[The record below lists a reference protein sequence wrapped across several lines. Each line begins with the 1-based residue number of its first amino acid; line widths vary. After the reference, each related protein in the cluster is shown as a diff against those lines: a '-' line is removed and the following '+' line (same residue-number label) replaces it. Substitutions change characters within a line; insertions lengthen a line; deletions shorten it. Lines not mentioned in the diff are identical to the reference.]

1 MKVCAFLVEGF
12 ETVEALAVVDVL
24 KRAKIQVDMVSV
36 LNEEYVTSA
45 QKITVKA
52 DYMYNGY
59 DFTDVDVFFLPG
71 GPGTRNY
78 YKNQELMELLEQKC
92 EEGKLLAA
100 ICAAPTVF
108 AKLNLL
114 EGKRATCFPGCEG
127 DMEGA
132 AVVDAKV
139 VTDGNIITSRGMGTS
154 VDLGL
159 ELIAQLMDKDTADR
173 IGSQIQYY

>member
-1 MKVCAFLVEGF
+1 MKVCTFLVEGF

-24 KRAKIQVDMVSV
+24 KRAKIQVDMVSA
-36 LNEEYVTSA
+36 LNEEYITSA
-45 QKITVKA
+45 QQVTVKA
-52 DYMYNGY
+52 DYMYDEY

-78 YKNQELMELLEQKC
+78 YKNERLMALITQMC
-92 EEGKLLAA
+92 EEGKIIAA

-114 EGKRATCFPGCEG
+114 EGKRATCFPSCEG
-127 DMEGA
+127 DMAGA
-132 AVVDAKV
+132 ILVDAKV
-139 VTDGNIITSRGMGTS
+139 VTEGNIITSKGMGTS
-154 VDLGL
+154 IDLGL
-159 ELIAQLMDKDTADR
+159 ELIAQLMDKEAADR